1 VVAVDLTLRQR
12 AQRARSAA
20 HHTQALALMR
30 ARQALREAMPQRA
43 RGELEA
49 FLPVWAKAYA
59 RLVTDSDRR
68 AAEAAPA
75 TWPCCLCGRLR

>member
-1 VVAVDLTLRQR
+1 
-12 AQRARSAA
+12 
-20 HHTQALALMR
+20 MR
-30 ARQALREAMPQRA
+30 ARQALREAVPQRA

-68 AAEAAPA
+68 ATRAASA
-75 TWPCCLCGRLR
+75 MRSCCLCGRLR